1 MRCAGVTLI
10 CLLLLAL
17 TASPRDARAGD
28 APRVVVSIKPL
39 HSLVAAVMAGIG
51 EPRLIVSASRSPH
64 DYVLKPSDAR
74 ALEQAEIV
82 FWIGPELERFLERTI
97 DNLAGRARSVVL
109 ADAVGLTRLRLRA
122 AGVFEAHLAD
132 HDKSAVRE
140 AGRDHVHGVHDM
152 HLWLDPLNARVL
164 AAVIAQNL
172 AAVDPDNA
180 SAYAANTAALE
191 GRLTGLIDEVAAEL
205 APVRDR
211 PFVVFHDAY
220 GYFENRFGLR
230 AAAAVT
236 VTPGIMP
243 GAARVRGISRKVKQ
257 LGAVCI
263 FAEPQFDS
271 RLIDLVVRDS
281 TATAGMLDPLG
292 AALDEGPD
300 LYFRLIREMAG
311 TIKSCLAQ
319 GR

>member
-1 MRCAGVTLI
+1 MRRAGVTVI
-10 CLLLLAL
+10 CLLMLAL
-17 TASPRDARAGD
+17 TAWPRDVLAGD

-39 HSLVAAVMAGIG
+39 HSLVAAVMAGLG
-51 EPRLIVSASRSPH
+51 EPRLIVTASRSPH

-74 ALEQAEIV
+74 ALERAEIV

-97 DNLAGRARSVVL
+97 GSLAARARSVVL
-109 ADAVGLTRLRLRA
+109 ADAVGLTRLRLRN
-122 AGVFEAHLAD
+122 AGVLEPHDSEHAHGA
-132 HDKSAVRE
+132 
-140 AGRDHVHGVHDM
+140 HDM

-172 AAVDPDNA
+172 AAADPGNA
-180 SAYAANTAALE
+180 STYAANAAALE
-191 GRLTGLIDEVAAEL
+191 GRLAGLIDEVAAEL
-205 APVRDR
+205 EPVRDR

-220 GYFENRFGLR
+220 GYFEYRFGLR

-236 VTPGIMP
+236 VNPGIMP
-243 GAARVRGISRKVKQ
+243 GAARVRGIARKVRQ

-271 RLIDLVVRDS
+271 RLVDLVVRDS
-281 TATAGMLDPLG
+281 TALAGVLDPLG
-292 AALDEGPD
+292 AALEEGPD

-311 TIKSCLAQ
+311 TIKTCLAQ